1 MTFRV
6 EYMEKSKNL
15 HQQLK
20 DLKSEIEVLKVEEK
34 QTDFD
39 RQHQEKHENG
49 DSKYITLQ
57 KVSDSYHFNLPSF
70 LKYHRVTAH
79 L

>member
-1 MTFRV
+1 MMTFRV

-57 KVSDSYHFNLPSF
+57 KVMCD
-70 LKYHRVTAH
+70 
-79 L
+79 